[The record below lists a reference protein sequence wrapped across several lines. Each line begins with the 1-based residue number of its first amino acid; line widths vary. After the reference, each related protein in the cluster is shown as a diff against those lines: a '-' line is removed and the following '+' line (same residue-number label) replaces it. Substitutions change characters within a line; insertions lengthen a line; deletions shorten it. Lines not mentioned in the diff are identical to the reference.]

1 MAAIPTSAGK
11 KGLIVYFS
19 QAGANA
25 QVAEAVAR
33 GLRASRYEVDLW
45 NLKDGSPPDVTRY
58 GLLGIGSPVYY
69 YRIPFNVADFA
80 RRLPRLEGVPA
91 FAYVVS
97 GPHGFDAGNALRGLL
112 ERTGAREVGYFET
125 RGAAYFLGH
134 LREGYLFSA
143 SHPTSSD
150 LLEAER
156 FGTAV
161 AERVAG
167 APYTRP
173 QAAPKLPPIYR
184 LERLV
189 ASRWL
194 VRNVYTRFFKVNHS
208 KCTACNLCMERCPT
222 SNITRDARGHP
233 LWGRECLGCFSCEKD
248 CPEEAITS
256 FISRPLTRLLVRP
269 FFAYNCR
276 TWRREPASDHVRVIQ
291 RRGQTVRV
299 GSGAGKGG
307 GPPPHESVS

>member
-1 MAAIPTSAGK
+1 MAQAPISASK
-11 KGLIVYFS
+11 RGLIVYFS

-33 GLRASRYEVDLW
+33 GLRASGYEMDLC
-45 NLKDGSPPDVTRY
+45 NLKDGSPPDVGRY

-80 RRLPRLEGVPA
+80 RRLPRLDGVPA
-91 FAYVVS
+91 FAFLVS
-97 GPHGFDAGNALRGLL
+97 GPHGFDAGNTLRALL

-125 RGAAYFLGH
+125 HGAAYFLGH

-143 SHPTSSD
+143 GHPTGAE

-156 FGTAV
+156 FGTAI

-167 APYTRP
+167 APYARP
-173 QAAPKLPPIYR
+173 RAAAKPPLVYR

-194 VRNVYTRFFKVNHS
+194 IRNVYSRLFKVDQA
-208 KCTACNLCMERCPT
+208 KCTACGLCMDKCPT
-222 SNITRDARGHP
+222 SNITRDARGRP

-256 FISRPLTRLLVRP
+256 FISRPVTRPLAQP

-276 TWRREPASDHVRVIQ
+276 TWRRDPAMEYVRVVH
-291 RRGQTVRV
+291 RRGNTERV
-299 GSGAGKGG
+299 GSAAADER
-307 GPPPHESVS
+307 PS

>member
-1 MAAIPTSAGK
+1 MAQTPIRADK

-19 QAGANA
+19 QTGANV

-33 GLRASRYEVDLW
+33 GLRTSGYEMDLW

-80 RRLPRLEGVPA
+80 KSLPRLEGMPA

-97 GPHGFDAGNALRGLL
+97 GPHSFDAGNALRALL

-134 LREGYLFSA
+134 LREGFLFSA
-143 SHPTSSD
+143 GHPTSAD

-161 AERVAG
+161 AECVAG
-167 APYTRP
+167 VPYVPPR
-173 QAAPKLPPIYR
+173 AAAKPPLIYR
-184 LERLV
+184 LERFV

-194 VRNVYTRFFKVNHS
+194 VRNVYSRFFKLDHS
-208 KCTACNLCMERCPT
+208 KCTACGLCMERCPT
-222 SNITRDARGHP
+222 SNITRDKQGHP
-233 LWGRECLGCFSCEKD
+233 RWGRECLGCFGCEKD

-269 FFAYNCR
+269 FFLYNCR
-276 TWRREPASDHVRVIQ
+276 TWRREPTSDHVRVIQ
-291 RRGQTVRV
+291 RRGKTERV
-299 GSGAGKGG
+299 ESTAGRSGPK
-307 GPPPHESVS
+307 PPDESVA